1 MTWLVSYRASS
12 GVGTTTKHDT
22 RAEAFSTL
30 ADGLLATAVLLWDA
44 GHGDQGDRLM
54 HHAVRLTAEA
64 GQDSD
69 DGYLLRLSQGRKW
82 VVCSV

>member
-1 MTWLVSYRASS
+1 MT
-12 GVGTTTKHDT
+12 TQHDS

-30 ADGLLATAVLLWDA
+30 ADSLLACAVLLWETPSRRA
-44 GHGDQGDRLM
+44 HEKGDHLL

-64 GQDSD
+64 EMGDDSC
-69 DGYLLRLSQGRKW
+69 DGYLLNLSQGRKW